1 MWLGKLGLGLQAR
14 GLNAY
19 NGANLAAQ
27 QDIPVRLGL
36 IPQPVDMAPAL
47 DNGFSQYAATQVP

>member
-1 MWLGKLGLGLQAR
+1 MWLGKPGLGLQAR

-47 DNGFSQYAATQVP
+47 DNRFSQ